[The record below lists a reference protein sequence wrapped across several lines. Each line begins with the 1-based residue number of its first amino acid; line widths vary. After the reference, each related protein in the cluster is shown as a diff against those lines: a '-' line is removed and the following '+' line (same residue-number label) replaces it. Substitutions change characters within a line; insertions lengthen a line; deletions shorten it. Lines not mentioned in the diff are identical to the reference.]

1 MNPLCR
7 EALLLYRTGVAPQWI
22 QEVDVDRNSRV
33 TSRFDRVCDYC
44 MHARNIP
51 YLHDA
56 FHVLFE
62 CPLFESE
69 RKVLCDRV
77 PPSVI
82 RECFGTQDSLY
93 ELHVMLLCPNSMQVA
108 SAVGHFLA
116 CTIAK
121 LGIFKAVQEGKPTI
135 GPIHYMQRAMLY
147 DRKWIRSFRGK
158 ADLVRNEVISLFTQP
173 TQLYGNMRSPSI
185 SSWASQCVLHVN
197 GGVSLGFMLP
207 TNYIQSALQ
216 GLNVNMVGCP
226 RIVAKPKSKA
236 KAKQK
241 ERTGGTIIGK
251 IPQKR
256 HV

>member
-1 MNPLCR
+1 
-7 EALLLYRTGVAPQWI
+7 
-22 QEVDVDRNSRV
+22 
-33 TSRFDRVCDYC
+33 
-44 MHARNIP
+44 
-51 YLHDA
+51 
-56 FHVLFE
+56 
-62 CPLFESE
+62 
-69 RKVLCDRV
+69 
-77 PPSVI
+77 
-82 RECFGTQDSLY
+82 
-93 ELHVMLLCPNSMQVA
+93 
-108 SAVGHFLA
+108 
-116 CTIAK
+116 
-121 LGIFKAVQEGKPTI
+121 
-135 GPIHYMQRAMLY
+135 MQRAMLY

-158 ADLVRNEVISLFTQP
+158 AELVRNEVISLFTQP